1 MRPTEGTTPNA
12 ESHPHPLPLRSERA
26 KRACL
31 VRGLVRS
38 YFTTHMKVTMVVSL
52 PSCCTWG
59 ENKPSG
65 PMLGKNGLGG
75 GAPAI
80 LGNGEKT
87 SAVWCDCVGRH
98 HPLR

>member
-1 MRPTEGTTPNA
+1 M
-12 ESHPHPLPLRSERA
+12 
-26 KRACL
+26 
-31 VRGLVRS
+31 VRS
-38 YFTTHMKVTMVVSL
+38 YFTAHMKVTMVVSL